1 MIVVIDIL
9 ENKEH
14 LGALEVKK
22 VTCSFLFYIDVV
34 VVLEAPRPLPLSMF
48 YLFTFFNF
56 YFYLVCIQLK
66 KMNYACCSLL
76 LLKYITLVVE

>member
-1 MIVVIDIL
+1 MVIDIL

-34 VVLEAPRPLPLSMF
+34 MVLEAPRPLPLSNV
-48 YLFTFFNF
+48 L
-56 YFYLVCIQLK
+56 LVHFL
-66 KMNYACCSLL
+66 
-76 LLKYITLVVE
+76 